1 MKHLTRQEKKCQKE
15 RRALMAELDAATQAL
30 RANEKAFQEALDP
43 FVIEQLT
50 YQHAA
55 LRCRSRVPLTD
66 TLWPWAVGAVC
77 LLLVLRCAA
86 RQRHPVL
93 AVLAGAV
100 CGLGVLAV
108 MALLEPVSGIALPL
122 NRYTAFVAAVL
133 GVPGVV
139 LLLLLQL
146 IL

>member
-1 MKHLTRQEKKCQKE
+1 MTE
-15 RRALMAELDAATQAL
+15 
-30 RANEKAFQEALDP
+30 
-43 FVIEQLT
+43 
-50 YQHAA
+50 Y
-55 LRCRSRVPLTD
+55 
-66 TLWPWAVGAVC
+66 WPCLLAAVC
-77 LLLVLRCAA
+77 AIAVLRCAA

>member
-1 MKHLTRQEKKCQKE
+1 M
-15 RRALMAELDAATQAL
+15 
-30 RANEKAFQEALDP
+30 
-43 FVIEQLT
+43 
-50 YQHAA
+50 
-55 LRCRSRVPLTD
+55 PLTD
-66 TLWPWAVGAVC
+66 TLWPWAFGAVC

-86 RQRHPVL
+86 RQRH
-93 AVLAGAV
+93 
-100 CGLGVLAV
+100 
-108 MALLEPVSGIALPL
+108 LLEPVSGIVLPL

>member
-1 MKHLTRQEKKCQKE
+1 M
-15 RRALMAELDAATQAL
+15 
-30 RANEKAFQEALDP
+30 
-43 FVIEQLT
+43 
-50 YQHAA
+50 
-55 LRCRSRVPLTD
+55 SLTD

-122 NRYTAFVAAVL
+122 TAIRPLWRLYWAC
-133 GVPGVV
+133 PGWFYCCFYS
-139 LLLLLQL
+139 
-146 IL
+146 